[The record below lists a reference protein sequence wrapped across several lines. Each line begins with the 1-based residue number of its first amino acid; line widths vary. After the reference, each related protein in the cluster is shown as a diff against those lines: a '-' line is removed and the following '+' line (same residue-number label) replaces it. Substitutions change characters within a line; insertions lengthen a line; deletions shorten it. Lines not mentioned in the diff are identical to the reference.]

1 MAAFCLA
8 ILTAPAAVWSAPA
21 PAERSGLDQVPA
33 SAPIVVHVRGA
44 QGTRDRLVAM
54 MEKALPDVL
63 AKFQPHMDDA
73 LKNGVQGRKL
83 RGLVKDGPIFVVF
96 TELPKPN
103 ENPPKMAV
111 ILAVSNYKEFR
122 DNLLT
127 EEEQKNVKENNG
139 VETATIDRETVH
151 FVDRKGYAV
160 VTPNEEVATAF
171 TKKQAGLN
179 GKLSK
184 EQAAKL
190 ASSDVGVYIAVDAL
204 NKEYAEQI
212 KQARQGL
219 EQVIDFGAA
228 QAADKAQKNAIEA
241 AKSAIGPIFQAVED
255 SQGVLLTAEFRP
267 GGLAVHIQSEVREG
281 SPTGQLLQDTKPV
294 AFKDLARLPQGRAYY
309 MGMKTSSTLLKGIS
323 NLAAAQDKD
332 SKEAKAVA
340 EAMDELAK
348 AKPDVR
354 LDAYSL
360 PLAGLQVYHYQE
372 PAKAVAAQ
380 IKLFKAMGP
389 GGSVSSGTLKE
400 KPVIKESAQKHG
412 DFQLHS
418 AQFVWDFEKM
428 AEPIAQKGEE
438 AKKQFIEGMKGLLGE
453 KMTIWF
459 GTDGKSVVQVT
470 APDWEAARKILDE
483 YLNGVNMA
491 GDVPAF
497 RDVRK
502 EMPAETSLLALIDAV
517 QSLGAVVEG
526 LKPMLAGFAPPN
538 WPVMP
543 GKGAPSYVGVAVT
556 LQPQRGGFDFF
567 LSAAAAQELYKA
579 FIKPLLPQ

>member
-8 ILTAPAAVWSAPA
+8 VLTVPAAVQSAPA
-21 PAERSGLDQVPA
+21 PVERSGLDQVPA
-33 SAPIVVHVRGA
+33 TAPIVVHVRGA

-63 AKFQPHMDDA
+63 AKFQPQMDDA

-83 RGLVKDGPIFVVF
+83 RGLAKDGPIFLVF

-103 ENPPKMAV
+103 ENPPKMAI
-111 ILAVSNYKEFR
+111 ILAVTDYKAFR
-122 DNLLT
+122 DGLLT

-139 VETATIDRETVH
+139 VESATIDRETVY

-184 EQAAKL
+184 EQAGKL
-190 ASSDVGVYIAVDAL
+190 MNSDVGVYIAVDAL

-212 KQARQGL
+212 KQARQGI
-219 EQVIDFGAA
+219 EQAIDFGAA
-228 QAADKAQKNAIEA
+228 QAPDKAQKNAIEM
-241 AKSAIGPIFQAVED
+241 AKGAIGPIFQAIED

-267 GGLAVHIQSEVREG
+267 GGLAFHIQSEVREG
-281 SPTGQLLQDTKPV
+281 SPTGQLLQDTRPV
-294 AFKDLARLPQGRAYY
+294 TFQELARMPEGRAYY
-309 MGMKTSSTLLKGIS
+309 MGMKTSSALLKGLG
-323 NLAAAQDKD
+323 NFVAAASKD
-332 SKEAKAVA
+332 NKEGKAMS

-348 AKPDVR
+348 AKPEVR
-354 LDAYSL
+354 LDAFSF
-360 PLAGLQVYHYQE
+360 PPAGLQVHHYQD
-372 PAKAVAAQ
+372 PAKAVAAEL
-380 IKLFKAMGP
+380 KLFKSMEA
-389 GGSVSSGTLKE
+389 GGTVSTGTLKE

-418 AQFVWDFEKM
+418 VQFVWDFDKM
-428 AEPIAQKGEE
+428 AEPFAQKGEE
-438 AKKQFIEGMKGLLGE
+438 AKKQFIEGMKGLMGE

-459 GTDGKSVVQVT
+459 GTDGKSVVQVS
-470 APDWEAARKILDE
+470 APDWETAQKLLDQYVKGNNTAGNVAAFTE
-483 YLNGVNMA
+483 
-491 GDVPAF
+491 
-497 RDVRK
+497 VRK
-502 EMPAETSLLALIDAV
+502 EMPAEASFLALVDAV

-526 LKPMLAGFAPPN
+526 FKPLLGGIVPPN
-538 WPVMP
+538 WPAIP
-543 GKGAPSYVGVAVT
+543 GKGTPSFVGVSVT

-567 LSAAAAQELYKA
+567 LSNAAAQEIYKA
-579 FIKPLLPQ
+579 FVKPLLPQ

>member
-1 MAAFCLA
+1 MATFCLA
-8 ILTAPAAVWSAPA
+8 ALTVPAGVRSAPA
-21 PAERSGLDQVPA
+21 PVERSGLDQVPA
-33 SAPIVVHVRGA
+33 SSPIVVHVRGA

-63 AKFQPHMDDA
+63 AKFKPQMDDA
-73 LKNGVQGRKL
+73 LKNGIQGRKL
-83 RGLVKDGPIFVVF
+83 RGLVKDGPIFLVF

-103 ENPPKMAV
+103 ENPPKMAI

-122 DNLLT
+122 NGLLT

-139 VETATIDRETVH
+139 VETATIDRETVY

-160 VTPNEEVATAF
+160 VTPNEDVATAF
-171 TKKQAGLN
+171 TKKQDGLN

-184 EQAAKL
+184 ELATKL
-190 ASSDVGVYIAVDAL
+190 MSSDVGAYIAVDAL

-219 EQVIDFGAA
+219 EQIIDFSAA
-228 QAADKAQKNAIEA
+228 QAEKAQKSAIEA

-255 SQGVLLTAEFRP
+255 SQGVLITAEFRP
-267 GGLAVHIQSEVREG
+267 GGLAVHIQSEMREG
-281 SPTGQLLQDTKPV
+281 SPTAQLLQDSRPT
-294 AFKDLARLPQGRAYY
+294 AFKDLDRMPEGRAYY
-309 MGMKTSSTLLKGIS
+309 MAMKTSSNLLKGIG
-323 NLAAAQDKD
+323 NLVASVDKD
-332 SKEAKAVA
+332 SKEGKVMA

-348 AKPDVR
+348 AKPDIR
-354 LDAYSL
+354 LDAYSF
-360 PLAGLQVYHYQE
+360 PPAGLQVYHYQD

-380 IKLFKAMGP
+380 LKLFKAMGP
-389 GGSVSSGTLKE
+389 GGTVSTGTLKE
-400 KPVIKESAQKHG
+400 KPVIKESDQKHG

-418 AQFVWDFEKM
+418 VQLVWDFDKM

-470 APDWEAARKILDE
+470 APDWSAAEKILDQ
-483 YLNGVNMA
+483 YVKGVNTA

-497 RDVRK
+497 REVRK
-502 EMPAETSLLALIDAV
+502 EMPSETSFLALVDAV
-517 QSLGAVVEG
+517 QSLGALVEG
-526 LKPMLAGFAPPN
+526 FKPLMAGFAPPN

-543 GKGAPSYVGVAVT
+543 GKGAPSFVGVSVT

-579 FIKPLLPQ
+579 FVKPLLPQ